1 MMLRLAIFAVAVV
14 LSAASYAQRDADAP
28 RDTDALIRNGLE
40 LLHKGHSSAD
50 IGALVRARSL
60 FAQAAEGP
68 DAYLAHYYAALAAN
82 RAATLLMDEDADR
95 ADQFIDD
102 AIERLER
109 SAELN
114 ADFAEAPI
122 LLSSVYGTKI
132 AVRPRMAMVLS
143 PRAQRAVEDA
153 ERLDASNPRLAL
165 VRGIS
170 LYHTPEQWGGS
181 KRDALEHLDRA
192 ICQFQEADGDPG
204 LAPSWGYDEAL
215 AWKGM
220 TLLALG
226 RADDAVQAYGQALRV
241 NPEYAWVRE
250 VLLPQARRKAGR

>member
-1 MMLRLAIFAVAVV
+1 MLRFSLLALALL
-14 LSAASYAQRDADAP
+14 LSVSARAQ
-28 RDTDALIRNGLE
+28 TGSDALITEGLE
-40 LLHKGHSSAD
+40 LLHQGHSSAD
-50 IGALVRARSL
+50 VSALNRARTL
-60 FAQAAEGP
+60 FIRAASGP
-68 DAYLAHYYAALAAN
+68 DEYLAQYYAALAAN
-82 RAATLLMDEDADR
+82 RIATLLMDEDVERADR
-95 ADQFIDD
+95 FIDD
-102 AIERLER
+102 AIERLQR

-114 ADFAEAPI
+114 ERFAEAPI

-143 PRAQRAVEDA
+143 PRAQRAVDDA

-165 VRGIS
+165 VQGIS

-181 KRDALEHLDRA
+181 KTGALERLDAA
-192 ICQFQEADGDPG
+192 ICQFQEAKNASS

-215 AWKGM
+215 AWKGS

-226 RADDAVQAYGQALRV
+226 RAEEAVRTYGQALRV

-250 VLLPQARRKAGR
+250 VLLPEARRKASP